1 MPYRT
6 LFSVSYESGGDSW
19 HRNNVYRTIL
29 EAVRFQR
36 IQKPAKILVSGQM

>member
-1 MPYRT
+1 
-6 LFSVSYESGGDSW
+6 
-19 HRNNVYRTIL
+19 VYRTIL